1 MVGVNHEFA
10 SELLWREY
18 PTDQRGTPFRQF
30 WDVAAVQSR
39 PGETDAARNER
50 LKDITPIHTWA
61 RTSAIG
67 THDRSGAVVERI
79 VLVIRGDL
87 LRRYPNTVITAQRAV
102 WKTVKPDGTGGP
114 RLAVTDE
121 DGTKVL
127 ANSNDPDIRYPILKA
142 EVPDDIHF
150 VGFDLSAEQVRG
162 HPDLAETAEARQ
174 RFGGNDLG
182 WFFVIQEVPGEPR
195 FGLDE
200 TPAPSA
206 TGPWWNNLSWT
217 HVDAPDERLDPTRP
231 LKTVPGTNPP
241 GGPAWGSHA
250 ADLAAILYQ
259 RPVMVAVH
267 ANTMLPKEPP

>member
-1 MVGVNHEFA
+1 
-10 SELLWREY
+10 
-18 PTDQRGTPFRQF
+18 
-30 WDVAAVQSR
+30 
-39 PGETDAARNER
+39 
-50 LKDITPIHTWA
+50 
-61 RTSAIG
+61 
-67 THDRSGAVVERI
+67 
-79 VLVIRGDL
+79 
-87 LRRYPNTVITAQRAV
+87 V

-241 GGPAWGSHA
+241 GHRTRSAPRSRQSHA
-250 ADLAAILYQ
+250 LGAGARGSAASW
-259 RPVMVAVH
+259 RRRRRGS
-267 ANTMLPKEPP
+267 TRR